1 MSQGTFALLGTRRF
15 AGFFVT
21 QFLGAMNDNIFKNV
35 LMIMIA
41 YRFSS
46 EATSG
51 LLINLAAGLFILP
64 FFLLSPMAGQ
74 LADKF
79 EKAMLIRIV
88 KASEIAFM
96 LLGTVGF
103 MVDSLPLLLVTLLL
117 MGIHS
122 TFFGPIK
129 YSILPQHLAE
139 DELVSGNALVSMG
152 TFIAILLGTIIGGT
166 LAENRTALVTGGTVV
181 AVAVAGFF
189 ASRTIPPAPAAA
201 PTLRID
207 WNPFT
212 QMAAMTRLLRS
223 QPGVTSAVMGISWFW
238 YVGSTVLAQ
247 LPNFTRHALYGNE
260 QVVILLLTNF
270 AIAISIGA
278 AICAK
283 VSRGKIETGL
293 VLVGAVGMSVFTA
306 DLFFMH
312 KAAALAPSDAL
323 GSAWGLAT
331 GPSAM
336 AFMRAV
342 TDLFLTG
349 ISSAFFIVPLYALM
363 QHRSDPSL
371 RSRIVAINNVYNSV
385 FMVGSALL
393 AMTVF
398 KAGLTTVDLLL
409 ITAGLNLVFAAVL
422 AWRNSEYPRRT
433 LALLTRGQHGDE
445 PA

>member
-1 MSQGTFALLGTRRF
+1 
-15 AGFFVT
+15 
-21 QFLGAMNDNIFKNV
+21 MNDNIFKNV

-41 YRFSS
+41 YRFTS

-74 LADKF
+74 VADKF
-79 EKAMLIRIV
+79 EKAHIIRIV

-96 LLGTVGF
+96 VLGTVGF
-103 MVDSLPLLLVTLLL
+103 MLDSLAVLLVTLLL

-129 YSILPQHLAE
+129 YSILPQHLQE
-139 DELVSGNALVSMG
+139 EELVSGNALVSMG
-152 TFIAILLGTIIGGT
+152 TFLAILLGTIIGGT
-166 LAENRTALVTGGTVV
+166 LAEGRTALVTGATVV
-181 AVAVAGFF
+181 GVAVAGFF
-189 ASRTIPPAPAAA
+189 SSRTIPPAPAAA
-201 PTLRID
+201 PGLKID

-212 QMAAMTRLLRS
+212 QMAEMTRLLRS
-223 QPGVTSAVMGISWFW
+223 QKGVTSAVMGISWFW

-247 LPNFTRHALYGNE
+247 LPNFTRHALHGNE

-278 AICAK
+278 GICAK

-293 VLVGAVGMSVFTA
+293 VLVGAIGMSLFTA
-306 DLFFMH
+306 DLYFMH
-312 KAAALAPSDAL
+312 GAAEYATADVASSPMA
-323 GSAWGLAT
+323 LAT
-331 GPSAM
+331 GPYATR
-336 AFMRAV
+336 FLRTLV
-342 TDLFLTG
+342 DLFLTG
-349 ISSAFFIVPLYALM
+349 VSSAFFIVPLYSLM

-385 FMVGSALL
+385 FMVTSALL
-393 AMTVF
+393 AMATF
-398 KAGLTTVDLLL
+398 KAGFNTVDLLL
-409 ITAGLNLVFAAVL
+409 MTAGLNLAFAVVL
-422 AWRNSEYPRRT
+422 GWTNSDYLQRT
-433 LALLTRGQHGDE
+433 VDLLTRRQHSSG